1 MKYNI
6 TDLYMVNMKFFYQL
20 QMIIS
25 VFAWSCFY
33 EFVVGLPS
41 LTVPLCQFL
50 NLICCYFVTERYI
63 RFKKVENQQKEYFE
77 KKRFKD
83 WE

>member
-1 MKYNI
+1 
-6 TDLYMVNMKFFYQL
+6 MVNLKFFYHL
-20 QMIIS
+20 QMIVS
-25 VFAWSCFY
+25 VYAWSCFY

-41 LTVPLCQFL
+41 LTVPFCQFL
-50 NLICCYFVTERYI
+50 NLIGSYLAAEWYI
-63 RFKKVENQQKEYFE
+63 KYNKVEKKQNEYFE